1 MFDGSIRVVVL
12 VAWSI
17 PLGWEVR
24 SMSMERFVIL
34 VRNVNWEE
42 GAVIFCICCCR
53 LVVVVVVDAGAA
65 AADDMV
71 DDGILSRV

>member
-1 MFDGSIRVVVL
+1 MFDNGSIRVVLL

-17 PLGWEVR
+17 PLGCAVR
-24 SMSMERFVIL
+24 SMSMERLVIL

-53 LVVVVVVDAGAA
+53 LVVVVVDAGAA

>member
-24 SMSMERFVIL
+24 SMERLVIL

-53 LVVVVVVDAGAA
+53 LVDAA
-65 AADDMV
+65 AAVVDDMV